1 MKLDIILKE
10 VNDRLNIDIKTK
22 TRKRKFVYGRMLFIK
37 LAKEFNPY
45 MSTTEIGNFINKDH
59 ATIIYCLNQFDNI
72 KEYEQDQ
79 HFLDNY
85 NSLYHSLR
93 QSNYIFFDNDNKR
106 TKMIVD
112 NQKTLREYYEKSI
125 S

>member
-45 MSTTEIGNFINKDH
+45 MSTTQIGNFINKDH
-59 ATIIYCLNQFDNI
+59 ATVIYSLTQFNNI

-106 TKMIVD
+106 TKIIVD
-112 NQKTLREYYEKSI
+112 NQKTLREYYEKPI

>member
-45 MSTTEIGNFINKDH
+45 MSTTQIGNFINKDH
-59 ATIIYCLNQFDNI
+59 ATVIYSF
-72 KEYEQDQ
+72 
-79 HFLDNY
+79 
-85 NSLYHSLR
+85 NS
-93 QSNYIFFDNDNKR
+93 I
-106 TKMIVD
+106 
-112 NQKTLREYYEKSI
+112 
-125 S
+125 